1 MTIDSEYDLVALK
14 RIGKI
19 VALTLQE
26 MTRKLRP
33 GMTTAELDKIGA
45 DFLYQYGARSAPM
58 LVYNFPGTTCISIN
72 EEAAHGIPGERTIQ
86 PGDLV
91 NIDVSAELDG
101 YFADNATTVAVPPTS
116 KQQRKLLACTQNAL
130 QKAIQSARAGQRM
143 NVIGRKIESEA
154 RRCGYQLLREL
165 NGHGVGR
172 NIHEEPLTVANYF
185 NPYDRSTLEDG
196 LVITIE
202 PFFSSGASWV
212 KTGTDGWTLSTV
224 DGSLCA
230 QFEHTLVIRRGRP
243 IVITAL

>member
-1 MTIDSEYDLVALK
+1 MTVDSEVDLTALK

-26 MTRKLRP
+26 MINQLHP
-33 GMTTAELDKIGA
+33 GMTTAELDEIGEK
-45 DFLYQYGARSAPM
+45 FLKKYGARSAPM

-72 EEAAHGIPGERTIQ
+72 DEAAHGIPGERTIQ

-101 YFADNATTVAVPPTS
+101 YFADTATTISVPPTS
-116 KQQRKLLACTQNAL
+116 NLQRRLLACTQEAL
-130 QKAIQSARAGQRM
+130 QRGIHSARAGQLM
-143 NVIGRKIESEA
+143 NVIGKKIEAQA
-154 RRCGYQLLREL
+154 RHCGFQILHEL

-172 NIHEEPLTVANYF
+172 NIHEEPQNVSNYF
-185 NPYDRSTLEDG
+185 NPYDRRSLSDG

-202 PFFSSGASWV
+202 PFLSAGGNRV
-212 KTGTDGWTLSTV
+212 KTGKDGWTLSTT

-230 QFEHTLVIRRGRP
+230 QFEHTLVVRSGRP
-243 IVITAL
+243 IVITEL

>member
-1 MTIDSEYDLVALK
+1 MTVDSEFDLTALK

-26 MTRKLRP
+26 MINQLRP
-33 GMTTAELDKIGA
+33 GISTIEIDEIGER
-45 DFLYQYGARSAPM
+45 FLKKHGARSAPR
-58 LVYNFPGTTCISIN
+58 LVYNFPGATCISIN
-72 EEAAHGIPGERTIQ
+72 DEAAHGIPGERTIQ

-101 YFADNATTVAVPPTS
+101 YFADTATTISIPPTS
-116 KQQRKLLACTQNAL
+116 TLQRKLLACTQEAL
-130 QKAIQSARAGQRM
+130 QRAMRSARAGQPI
-143 NVIGRKIESEA
+143 NVIGKKIESQA
-154 RRCGYQLLREL
+154 RHCGFQILHEL

-172 NIHEEPLTVANYF
+172 SIHEEPKNVPNYF
-185 NPYDRSTLEDG
+185 NPYDRRSLSDG

-202 PFFSSGASWV
+202 PFFSAGASRV
-212 KTGTDGWTLSTV
+212 KTGRDGWTLSTV

-230 QFEHTLVIRRGRP
+230 QFEHTLVVRRGRP